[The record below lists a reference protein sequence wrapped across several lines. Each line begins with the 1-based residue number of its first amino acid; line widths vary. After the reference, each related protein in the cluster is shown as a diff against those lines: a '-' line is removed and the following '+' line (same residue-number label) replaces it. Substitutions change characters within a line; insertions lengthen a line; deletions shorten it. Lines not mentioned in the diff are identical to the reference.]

1 MKKASGVVAVLV
13 VIALGLFLFGD
24 SSGEDESTLESP
36 EVAPGTQGEIGNN
49 EPPESVSDDSS
60 FTRDEFDQ
68 MPQEQQD
75 RMLEE
80 FVLDFWEKELGLS
93 EADAEKKSLS
103 LEIFARPYTHT
114 LTERE
119 LFQLSPEDRERAMAE
134 VMEDLP
140 EVRRYVMGVVIAKAE
155 SLMAEKDYLGAEA
168 YFVHGLEVG
177 RELSVNKEGLII
189 TRLAGMACEK
199 VALNGLVKL
208 YTQTG
213 DNSKAQMAREQLS
226 EIEEEVQEI
235 KIASTQRWFIKVAMT
250 ERPSAPSG
258 ANIFV

>member
-1 MKKASGVVAVLV
+1 MT
-13 VIALGLFLFGD
+13 D
-24 SSGEDESTLESP
+24 
-36 EVAPGTQGEIGNN
+36 TQGGIENN
-49 EPPESVSDDSS
+49 EPSESAGDDSS
-60 FTRDEFDQ
+60 VTQDEFDQ
-68 MPQEQQD
+68 MPQDQQD

-93 EADAEKKSLS
+93 EADAEKENLS
-103 LEIFARPYTHT
+103 LEIFARPYAHT

-119 LFQLSPEDRERAMAE
+119 FSQLSPEDREKAMAE
-134 VMEDLP
+134 VMENLP
-140 EVRRYVMGVVIAKAE
+140 EVRRYVMGVVIARAE

-177 RELSVNKEGLII
+177 REFSVNKDGLII
-189 TRLAGMACEK
+189 TRLVGMACEK

-213 DNSKAQMAREQLS
+213 DNSKVQMAREQLS

-235 KIASTQRWFIKVAMT
+235 KRTAKEAEAAR
-250 ERPSAPSG
+250 
-258 ANIFV
+258 